1 MYVHVNAMRKN
12 KNFIYGPILASEL
25 KIKLVTVFVEFIKT
39 IIWENIILCK
49 MQPCHSQMYIVNGL
63 MVLLRERESYSSEMV
78 TVQFPL
84 KHKFKT
90 STTF

>member
-25 KIKLVTVFVEFIKT
+25 KIILVTVFVEFIKT
-39 IIWENIILCK
+39 IICENIILCK

-63 MVLLRERESYSSEMV
+63 MVLLRERESYSSATGNSTDMAK
-78 TVQFPL
+78 QFP
-84 KHKFKT
+84 
-90 STTF
+90 